1 MMDASEKPED
11 GVSGMADDAAA
22 KYGELLRVLEKR
34 GSVRVAELARDLFL
48 SESTVRRALDALE
61 EQGRLK
67 RFHGGAA
74 LTDPVAQSQ
83 VHRRQISHL
92 AEKDAIGRMAATFV
106 KDGMTLLMM
115 GGTTVHAV
123 CPYLKGMRLTVITS
137 SLPVMNEL
145 AWEEKI
151 TVILLGGV
159 LNPSEMEVR
168 GGLTHLALERLRAD
182 LMLTGTT
189 GLHPIHGLMTDDPN
203 GVETYQAC
211 MRISDQVIVLADHSK
226 CEQYEGTTVF
236 CPLSE
241 INCLI
246 TDGGL
251 SESVRAYFE
260 KHIPRL
266 CIAQAQ
272 GG

>member
-1 MMDASEKPED
+1 MSSDPS
-11 GVSGMADDAAA
+11 A
-22 KYGELLRVLEKR
+22 KYAELIRYLTQR
-34 GSVRVAELARDLFL
+34 GSAKVSDFSRDLFL
-48 SESTVRRALDALE
+48 SESTVRRALNALE
-61 EQGRLK
+61 EQGKLK
-67 RFHGGAA
+67 RFHGGAS
-74 LTDPVAQSQ
+74 LLDPAVHSPIRQRQ
-83 VHRRQISHL
+83 VSRLKQ
-92 AEKDAIGRMAATFV
+92 KDAIGRLAATFI
-106 KDGMTLLMM
+106 KEGMTLLLM
-115 GGTTVHAV
+115 GGTTVNAV
-123 CPYLKGMRLTVITS
+123 CPYLKGIRLTVITS

-159 LNPSEMEVR
+159 LNPAEMEVR

-211 MRISDQVIVLADHSK
+211 MRISDQVIVLADHTK
-226 CEQYEGTTVF
+226 CEQYEGTTVL

-246 TDGGL
+246 TDDGL
-251 SESVRAYFE
+251 SESTRAYYE

-266 CIAQAQ
+266 CIAEAESVRTFL
-272 GG
+272 